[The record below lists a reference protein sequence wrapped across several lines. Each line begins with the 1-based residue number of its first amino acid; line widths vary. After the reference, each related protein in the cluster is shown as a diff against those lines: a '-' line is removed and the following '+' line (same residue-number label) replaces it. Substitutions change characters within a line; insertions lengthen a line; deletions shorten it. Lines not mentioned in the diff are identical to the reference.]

1 MTLWQP
7 LASPIGELTLIGD
20 GAALTEI
27 LFANSPRRE
36 TLRQSLPQ
44 GELPQAAEQL
54 QAYFAGT
61 LQHFT
66 VPLAPKGTPFQT
78 RVWALLRE
86 IPFAETTTYGALAAL
101 LGNPNASRAVGL
113 ANGSNPLPIIVPC
126 HRVIGANGQLTGFAG
141 GLPAKSWLL
150 DWERHCKFFGAD
162 RE

>member
-7 LASPIGELTLIGD
+7 LESPIGELTLIGD
-20 GAALTEI
+20 GVALTEI
-27 LFANSPRRE
+27 LFANSPRRDA
-36 TLRQSLPQ
+36 LRQSLPQ

-54 QAYFAGT
+54 EAYFAGS

-66 VPLAPKGTPFQT
+66 VPLAPKGTPFQS

-86 IPFAETTTYGALAAL
+86 IPFAETTTYGALAAQ

>member
-7 LASPIGELTLIGD
+7 LETPIGELTLIGD
-20 GAALTEI
+20 GTALAEI

-44 GELPQAAEQL
+44 GELPQAAAEL

-61 LQHFT
+61 LQNFT
-66 VPLAPKGTPFQT
+66 VPLAPQGTPFQT
-78 RVWALLRE
+78 RVWALLRA
-86 IPFAETTTYGALAAL
+86 IPFAETTTYGALAAQ

>member
-7 LASPIGELTLIGD
+7 LETPIGELTLIGD
-20 GAALTEI
+20 HSALTEI

-36 TLRQSLPQ
+36 LLRQSLPT
-44 GELPQAAEQL
+44 GELPLAAQEL

-61 LQHFT
+61 LQQFT
-66 VPLAPKGTPFQT
+66 VPLAPKATAFQS
-78 RVWALLRE
+78 RVWALLRQ
-86 IPFAETTTYGALAAL
+86 IPFAETTTYGTLAAQ
-101 LGNPNASRAVGL
+101 LGNPNAARAVGL

>member
-1 MTLWQP
+1 MTHWQA
-7 LASPIGELTLIGD
+7 LESPIGELTLIGTGD
-20 GAALTEI
+20 ALVEI
-27 LFANSPRRE
+27 LFANSNRRDA
-36 TLRQSLPQ
+36 LRQSLPT
-44 GELPQAAEQL
+44 GELPLAAQEL
-54 QAYFAGT
+54 KAYFVGT
-61 LQHFT
+61 LQQFT
-66 VPLAPKGTPFQT
+66 VPLAPEGTPFQA

-86 IPFAETTTYGALAAL
+86 IPFAETTTYGALATQ

-126 HRVIGANGQLTGFAG
+126 HRVIGANGRLTGFAG

>member
-1 MTLWQP
+1 MTHWQA
-7 LASPIGELTLIGD
+7 LESPIGELTLIGTGD
-20 GAALTEI
+20 ALVEI
-27 LFANSPRRE
+27 LFANSNRRDA
-36 TLRQSLPQ
+36 LRQSLPT
-44 GELPQAAEQL
+44 GELPLAAQEL
-54 QAYFAGT
+54 KAYFAGT
-61 LQHFT
+61 LQQFT
-66 VPLAPKGTPFQT
+66 VPLAPEGTPFQA

-86 IPFAETTTYGALAAL
+86 IPFAETTTYGALATQ

-126 HRVIGANGQLTGFAG
+126 HRVIGANGRLTGFAG

>member
-1 MTLWQP
+1 MTHWQA
-7 LASPIGELTLIGD
+7 LESPIGELTLIGTGD
-20 GAALTEI
+20 ALVEI
-27 LFANSPRRE
+27 LFANSTRRDA
-36 TLRQSLPQ
+36 LRQSLPT
-44 GELPQAAEQL
+44 GELPLAAQEL
-54 QAYFAGT
+54 KDYFAGT
-61 LQHFT
+61 LQQFT
-66 VPLAPKGTPFQT
+66 VPLAPEGTPFQA

-86 IPFAETTTYGALAAL
+86 IPFAETTTYGALATQ

-126 HRVIGANGQLTGFAG
+126 HRVIGANGRLTGFAG